1 MLQTMRTWSIVL
13 QLFLVTRREEQ
24 RRLSWRAVAAF
35 YGTSIHIFT
44 SSVRAEGVHDL
55 RHRTYVDST
64 SGVKSGCSALPPK
77 MTEGALQEGRIVC
90 YSVFHGSNNRQR
102 FPVRPTANN
111 PRSAGCSA
119 CRACAVM
126 YVHARTLRILY
137 VWRA

>member
-1 MLQTMRTWSIVL
+1 ML

-24 RRLSWRAVAAF
+24 RRLRWRAVAAF
-35 YGTSIHIFT
+35 YGTSTSFI

-90 YSVFHGSNNRQR
+90 
-102 FPVRPTANN
+102 
-111 PRSAGCSA
+111 
-119 CRACAVM
+119 
-126 YVHARTLRILY
+126 
-137 VWRA
+137 